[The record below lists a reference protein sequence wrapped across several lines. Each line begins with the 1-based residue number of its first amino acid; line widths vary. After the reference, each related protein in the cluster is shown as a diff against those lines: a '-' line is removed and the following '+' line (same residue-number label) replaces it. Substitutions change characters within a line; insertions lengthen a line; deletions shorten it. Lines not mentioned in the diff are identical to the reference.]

1 MECGQLGSSVHGILR
16 QEYCS
21 GLPYPPPGDRPDPGM
36 EPGSLLALG
45 GGLFITSA
53 APVNGGARVQI
64 KILFV

>member
-1 MECGQLGSSVHGILR
+1 MHGILHVR
-16 QEYCS
+16 MRS
-21 GLPYPPPGDRPDPGM
+21 GLPHPPPGDRPDPGM